1 VKNNV
6 SHPVRTEG
14 VAPKGVTRRRASE
27 LNLTAEER
35 AMLPDPEWVTED
47 DADAIVGLRRL
58 KTEQPISL
66 DELLTQLGLERSDLT
81 KRR

>member
-1 VKNNV
+1 M
-6 SHPVRTEG
+6 
-14 VAPKGVTRRRASE
+14 APEGVTRRRASE
-27 LNLTAEER
+27 LNLTPEER
-35 AMLPDPEWVTED
+35 AMLPDPDWVTED

-66 DELLTQLGLERSDLT
+66 DELLRQLGLERSDLT